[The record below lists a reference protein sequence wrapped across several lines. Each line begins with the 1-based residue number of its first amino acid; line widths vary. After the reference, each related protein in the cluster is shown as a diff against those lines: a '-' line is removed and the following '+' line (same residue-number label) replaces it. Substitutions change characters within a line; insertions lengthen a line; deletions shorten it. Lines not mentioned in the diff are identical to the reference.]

1 MVCPVL
7 TDELLPGRSRIASL
21 DTKSIEE
28 VGFTSIRSE
37 PERPGSA
44 AGAQLQSS
52 SVADR
57 DGNARKRLFLLD
69 GHSLSYRAYFALPT
83 SLATSTGQITNAV
96 YGFTSMLIK
105 LLGEERPDYIAVAFD
120 LGRPTVRL
128 EKYAEYKAGR
138 AETPDE
144 FRQQLGLILE
154 VVETLGIP
162 IVRTE
167 GHEADDAIATLALR
181 AAEEGIDAVIVT
193 ADRDFF
199 QIVRPGITVL
209 FNRRGISDIVT
220 YDEAAVTERF
230 GLPPEK
236 YLEYVALKGDASDNI
251 PGIPGVG
258 EKTASKLVQDYGSTE
273 ELLKHT
279 DELKPKLREA
289 ISSAG
294 EQLALNKE
302 LARLETDLELGI
314 TPQEC
319 VMGEWDVDAVRRLFT
334 SLEFRTLF
342 ERLEEVGRSLK
353 PAVEV
358 AELDLR
364 RVAPKELAGSL
375 SGTAPRGVALKTE
388 GTRIRELAVSPGGGQ
403 AVVAELGA
411 SAQAAG
417 FLADPK
423 RPKWVHDVKEMETA
437 VLAAGGELDGV
448 GADTLLAAYLL
459 DPGAAEYPLDD
470 LCRRYLGSDVLGSEG
485 DGEQQQEGLFA
496 EDDLSTAA
504 DAAAIALLAPV
515 LEERIDRAGL
525 RDLLDRVE
533 LPLADVLARM
543 QARGVA
549 LDVSYLEEMAERV
562 RDRMATLQRD
572 IYDAA
577 GEEFNLNSPPQL
589 RAILYDKLGLSPGK
603 KTPKGQLSTDA
614 SVLEKLRDAHPIVDK
629 LLAWR
634 ELDKLNSTYLE
645 ALPRLVDPKT
655 HRVHTTFMQA
665 VASTGRLSS
674 TNPNL
679 QNVPVRGELGR
690 QIRRAFVPGS
700 EDQLIMVADY
710 SQIELRI
717 LAHLSRDAGLMAAF
731 ESGTDI
737 HTATAAR
744 VFGLPD
750 DRVDPESRRRAKMV
764 NYGLAYGM
772 NAFGLASRLD
782 IAPDE
787 AQAFI
792 DAYFAS
798 FPEIREYLDRQ
809 VARASAEGFTETLL
823 GRRRYV
829 PERQA
834 ANPRIRDLGRRMAL
848 NAPIQGSAS
857 DVFKLAMI
865 RVDRA
870 LQASELDCHML
881 LTVHDELVFE
891 VAADH
896 VEEAAA
902 LVKAEMEAAETLAVP
917 LRADLGWGPNWA
929 EAAPAGH

>member
-1 MVCPVL
+1 VA
-7 TDELLPGRSRIASL
+7 DPGA
-21 DTKSIEE
+21 KPEQ
-28 VGFTSIRSE
+28 E
-37 PERPGSA
+37 PE
-44 AGAQLQSS
+44 Q
-52 SVADR
+52 
-57 DGNARKRLFLLD
+57 DGRKRLFLLD
-69 GHSLSYRAYFALPT
+69 GHSLSYRAFFALPT
-83 SLATSTGQITNAV
+83 SLATTTGQITNAV

-120 LGRPTVRL
+120 MGRPTVRL
-128 EKYAEYKAGR
+128 EKYADYKAGR
-138 AETPDE
+138 AEAPDE

-154 VVETLGIP
+154 VLETLRIP
-162 IVRTE
+162 IVRIE

-181 AAEEGIDAVIVT
+181 AAEHGIDVVIVT

-209 FNRRGISDIVT
+209 FNRKGISDIVR
-220 YDEAAVTERF
+220 YDQQAVTERF
-230 GLPPEK
+230 GLAPEK

-251 PGIPGVG
+251 PGVPGVG
-258 EKTASKLVQDYGSTE
+258 EKTASKLVQDYGSVE

-279 DELKPKLREA
+279 DELKPKLRES
-289 ISSAG
+289 ISAAG
-294 EQLALNKE
+294 DQLILNKE
-302 LARLETDLELGI
+302 LAKLETDLDLDI
-314 TPQEC
+314 TPEEA

-358 AELDLR
+358 AELELR
-364 RVAPKELAGSL
+364 RVPVKELSRSL
-375 SGTAPRGVALKTE
+375 TGTSPRGVAVKTE
-388 GTRIRELAVSPGGGQ
+388 GARISELAVSPGGGQ

-411 SAQAAG
+411 SAQAEG

-423 RPKWVHDVKEMETA
+423 KPKWVHDVKQLETA
-437 VLAAGGELDGV
+437 VIAAGGELE
-448 GADTLLAAYLL
+448 GATFDTLLAAYLL
-459 DPGAAEYPLDD
+459 DPAASEYPLDE
-470 LCRRYLGSDVLGSEG
+470 LCRQYLGSDVLGTESEV
-485 DGEQQQEGLFA
+485 EQPEQGGLFA
-496 EDDLSTAA
+496 GDDLTAA
-504 DAAAIALLAPV
+504 AHAAAIALLAPV
-515 LEERIDRAGL
+515 LEERVDRAGL

-533 LPLADVLARM
+533 LPLAAVLARM

-549 LDVSYLEEMAERV
+549 LDVEYLEEMAESV
-562 RDRMATLQRD
+562 RDRMATLQQQ

-614 SVLEKLRDAHPIVDK
+614 SVLEKLRDAHPIVDA

-645 ALPRLVDPKT
+645 ALPRLVDPET
-655 HRVHTTFMQA
+655 HRVHTTFMQT
-665 VASTGRLSS
+665 VAATGRLSS

-700 EDQLIMVADY
+700 EAQLILVADY

-717 LAHLSRDAGLMAAF
+717 LAHLSGDEGLTEAF
-731 ESGTDI
+731 ASGTDI

-744 VFGLPD
+744 VFGLPE

-787 AQAFI
+787 AQEFI
-792 DAYFAS
+792 DAYFES
-798 FPEIREYLDRQ
+798 FPNIREYLDRQ

-829 PERQA
+829 PELQA
-834 ANPRIRDLGRRMAL
+834 ANPRVRDLGRRIAL

-870 LQASELDCHML
+870 LRGSELDCHTL

-891 VAADH
+891 VAATE

-902 LVKAEMEAAETLAVP
+902 LVKSEMEAGEQLSVP
-917 LRADLGWGPNWA
+917 LRADLGWGSNWA